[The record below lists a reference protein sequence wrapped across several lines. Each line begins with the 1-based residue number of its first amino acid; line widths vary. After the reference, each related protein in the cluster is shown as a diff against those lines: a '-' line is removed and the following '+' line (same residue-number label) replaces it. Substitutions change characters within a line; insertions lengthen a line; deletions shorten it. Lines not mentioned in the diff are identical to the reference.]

1 MPKAGIQSP
10 THKKKANGMGK
21 YLHRIN
27 DQSRELRIH
36 GMFDNTRRRMA
47 GENRGKTLLNKY

>member
-1 MPKAGIQSP
+1 MPKAGDSKPNTQ
-10 THKKKANGMGK
+10 KKANGMGK

-36 GMFDNTRRRMA
+36 GMITRKEDGWGKQRR
-47 GENRGKTLLNKY
+47 KTLLNKY